1 MGGGGF
7 VNWELGEERHG
18 SFKCRA
24 NLEDCEISAVD
35 HLIGSSSAECSQGP
49 SARWPRANTA
59 PGKNGAT
66 PVGMTESAKAMA
78 WLDGESVTLA
88 GGLVKE
94 DSSGGGS
101 VEGFDAAGHGDA
113 DAGVGAAFDLL
124 GKTRA
129 FVADE

>member
-49 SARWPRANTA
+49 SAPWPRANPA
-59 PGKNGAT
+59 PGKNEAI
-66 PVGMTESAKAMA
+66 PVGTTEFAKAMA
-78 WLDGESVTLA
+78 LDGESVTLA

-94 DSSGGGS
+94 DSSGSGS
-101 VEGFDAAGHGDA
+101 VEGLDAAGHGDA
-113 DAGVGAAFDLL
+113 DAGVGAAFDLF

>member
-1 MGGGGF
+1 
-7 VNWELGEERHG
+7 
-18 SFKCRA
+18 
-24 NLEDCEISAVD
+24 
-35 HLIGSSSAECSQGP
+35 
-49 SARWPRANTA
+49 
-59 PGKNGAT
+59 
-66 PVGMTESAKAMA
+66 MTESAKAMA